1 MIKTIT
7 LDEGKEI
14 RLSDSAAFLLVYKA
28 QFGREPIQDLLKVQQ
43 AFTVKEGEELDT
55 LDAMQRFDME
65 IIYNIAWA
73 LAKVGNTTTKDPIKF
88 YSEFGDFKPIEH
100 INDILDMALRSLSP
114 SFSLEIEEEEEK
126 N

>member
-55 LDAMQRFDME
+55 LDAMQKFDME

-73 LAKVGNTTTKDPIKF
+73 LAKVGNTTIKDPIKF

>member
-1 MIKTIT
+1 MGCQSRSADHI
-7 LDEGKEI
+7 GKCGRARDPFAKGTEL
-14 RLSDSAAFLLVYKA
+14 LS
-28 QFGREPIQDLLKVQQ
+28 LKVQQ

-55 LDAMQRFDME
+55 LDAMQKFDME

-73 LAKVGNTTTKDPIKF
+73 LAKVGNTTIKDPIKF

-100 INDILDMALRSLSP
+100 ITDILDMALRSLSP

>member
-73 LAKVGNTTTKDPIKF
+73 LAKVGNTTIKDPIKF

>member
-55 LDAMQRFDME
+55 LDAMQKFDME

-73 LAKVGNTTTKDPIKF
+73 LAKVGNTTIKDPVKF

>member
-43 AFTVKEGEELDT
+43 AFTVKEGEESDT
-55 LDAMQRFDME
+55 LDAMQKFDME

-73 LAKVGNTTTKDPIKF
+73 LAKVGNTAIKDPIKF

>member
-55 LDAMQRFDME
+55 LDAMQKFDME

-73 LAKVGNTTTKDPIKF
+73 LAKVGNTAIKDPIKF

>member
-73 LAKVGNTTTKDPIKF
+73 LAKVGNTTMKDPIKF